1 MKYAFPALLV
11 LVLLILGGAYW
22 YQNNQTVNTVEPS
35 GEVVPAEEE
44 EAELVSEVEQEAET
58 PASSSSDALT
68 MSVVATHNTRESCWT
83 VINGSVYDLT
93 TWIARHPGGAN
104 AILRLCG
111 TDGTATFEGQHGG
124 QGGPE
129 SQLAEFRVGALAN

>member
-11 LVLLILGGAYW
+11 IVLLILGGAFW
-22 YQNNQTVNTVEPS
+22 FQNNQTVNIVEPS
-35 GEVVPAEEE
+35 GEVVPAEVQDEADEE
-44 EAELVSEVEQEAET
+44 EVAPTATET
-58 PASSSSDALT
+58 EALT

-93 TWIARHPGGAN
+93 AWISRHPGGAN

-129 SQLAEFRVGALAN
+129 SQLAEFRVGALVN